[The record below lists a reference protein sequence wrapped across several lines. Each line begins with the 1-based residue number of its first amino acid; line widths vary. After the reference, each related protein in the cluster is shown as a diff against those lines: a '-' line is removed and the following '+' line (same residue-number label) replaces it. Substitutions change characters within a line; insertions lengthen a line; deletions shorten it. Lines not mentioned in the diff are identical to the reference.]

1 MLRLKSKPVAILA
14 LGVLTMVAVGC
25 QKPAASS
32 AAKSSEAASEYLLK
46 TEPAGA
52 QEIIA
57 VRANA
62 KNDEEVTLVGRIGGD
77 TNPWVE
83 GRAAFSLV
91 DNSLKSCSDIPGDA
105 CEKPWD
111 YCCESGETLAAS
123 RVLVKI
129 VDKQGKLVATDAR
142 KLLGVKELQTL
153 VVHGKAQRDDKGN
166 LTVLA
171 TGVFV
176 KP

>member
-1 MLRLKSKPVAILA
+1 
-14 LGVLTMVAVGC
+14 MVVVGC
-25 QKPAASS
+25 QKPAAKSKE
-32 AAKSSEAASEYLLK
+32 ASSEAASEYLLK

-62 KNDEEVTLVGRIGGD
+62 KNDDEVTLVGRIGGD
-77 TNPWVE
+77 ANPWIE
-83 GRAAFSLV
+83 GVAAFSLI
-91 DNSLKSCSDIPGDA
+91 DNSPKPCTEDG

-111 YCCESGETLAAS
+111 YCCEPSKTLATS
-123 RVLVKI
+123 RVLVKM
-129 VDKQGKLVATDAR
+129 VDKQGKLIATDAR

-153 VVHGKAQRDDKGN
+153 VVHGKAQRDDQGN